1 MLRVL
6 HELISPLHSHAFA
19 GGSSGTC
26 SKHHNRIT
34 PVHAKTMACLACRAI
49 LALPSQPLMCTCAEC
64 GKLPESSL
72 RTFLCQVSQLRSLDL
87 SGVPSARTE
96 VLLEV
101 IACPVLPGLAVG
113 EPAPATRLAVRDTR

>member
-26 SKHHNRIT
+26 SKHHNCIT

-113 EPAPATRLAVRDTR
+113 KPAPATRLAVRDSR